1 MKTCADAIL
10 AMLEG
15 YGVDTV
21 FGIPGVHTI
30 NFYAGFA
37 SSRIRHV
44 TPRHEQ
50 AAAQMAYGYALS
62 TGRPGVCILITG
74 PGLVNALSAVGEAYA
89 NSVPM
94 LVLAADNLVG
104 EIGMGEGRLH
114 ETRSQARMAEQVTAF
129 THLVLDRGNLPG
141 VLARAFGVF
150 AAQRPRPV
158 CINLPRNIASEPA
171 DFPASAWPLPR
182 PSVPDKGATAEA
194 WEMLRSAQRPMMLLG
209 GGATG
214 NPAAATALAEKLDI
228 PVVTSIAG
236 KGIVPENHPLSLGA
250 ALPFAPVQ
258 AALQSADVVL
268 AVGTE
273 MSETDA
279 LYSYSEYAI
288 DGRLI
293 RIDIDPAQLARGFRP
308 ALPIVGDAAEALRM
322 LLAAAGDSDPE
333 AARPEGGAAAVA
345 RLKRSLSDAWLP
357 GADRHMKVLDRVR
370 AVLPPDGIVSCDSTQ
385 IGYTGCHYYP
395 SLAPDTWLF
404 PVGYGAL
411 GSGLPVAIGAKLGAP
426 ERAVVAIAGDG
437 GFLYT
442 IEELAAAAQL
452 RLALPVIVWDSDG
465 YAEIADEMDRQ
476 GVQRVGVD
484 FPSPDFLT
492 VAQGFGCHAAEP
504 TSLDELEAALRTALE
519 ADRPTVIRVSAEA
532 SYLDR

>member
-10 AMLEG
+10 AMLED
-15 YGVDTV
+15 YDVDTV

-30 NFYAGFA
+30 DFYAGFA

-62 TGRPGVCILITG
+62 TGRPGVCLLITG

-94 LVLAADNLVG
+94 LVLAADNLIS
-104 EIGMGEGRLH
+104 EIGLGEGRLH
-114 ETRSQARMAEQVTAF
+114 ETPAQVRMAEQVTAF
-129 THLVLDRGNLPG
+129 THLVLDRRNLPG
-141 VLARAFGVF
+141 LLARAFGVF

-158 CINLPRNIASEPA
+158 CINLPRNLASEPA
-171 DFPASAWPLPR
+171 DFPHTAWPLPR
-182 PSVPDKGATAEA
+182 PAVPDGGAIAEA
-194 WEMLRSAQRPMMLLG
+194 WEILRTSKRPMMLLG
-209 GGATG
+209 GGAGGDTV
-214 NPAAATALAEKLDI
+214 AATALAEKLDI

-236 KGIVPENHPLSLGA
+236 KGIVPEDHALSLGA
-250 ALPFAPVQ
+250 GLPFAPVQ
-258 AALQSADVVL
+258 AALQAADVVL

-279 LYSYSEYAI
+279 LYSYSHYQI

-293 RIDIDPAQLARGFRP
+293 RIDIEPAQLARGFRP
-308 ALPIVGDAAEALRM
+308 HLPIVGDAAEALRM
-322 LLAAAGDSDPE
+322 LLACVAESNVD
-333 AARPEGGAAAVA
+333 AARSEAGAVAVA
-345 RLKRSLSDAWLP
+345 RLKRAVADAWLP
-357 GADRHMKVLDRVR
+357 GAGRHMKVLDRVR
-370 AVLPPDGIVSCDSTQ
+370 KVLPTNGIVSCDSTQ

-442 IEELAAAAQL
+442 IEELAAAVEQG
-452 RLALPVIVWDSDG
+452 LALPVIVWDSGG
-465 YAEIADEMDRQ
+465 YAEIADEMDRK
-476 GVQRVGVD
+476 GVPRVGVD
-484 FPSPDFLT
+484 FPSPDFLKI
-492 VAQGFGCHAAEP
+492 ASGFRCHSEEP
-504 TSLDELEAALRTALE
+504 GSLDQLEAALRAALM
-519 ADRPTVIRVSAEA
+519 ADRPTVIRVAADA
-532 SYLDR
+532 SYLDQ